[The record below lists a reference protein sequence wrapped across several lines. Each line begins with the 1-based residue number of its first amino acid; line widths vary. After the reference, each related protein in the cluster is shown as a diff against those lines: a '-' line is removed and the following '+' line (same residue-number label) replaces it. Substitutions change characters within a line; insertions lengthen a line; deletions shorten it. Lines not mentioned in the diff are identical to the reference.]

1 MELKPGATAA
11 LLRTFSQSDFDRFAA
26 LSGDDNPIHV
36 DPEFAARTRF
46 GRTVAHGML
55 LYSAICRVLAEN
67 IGAFEQR
74 EQELMFLTPT
84 YTGEEVTI
92 CLEVVAVDETRGT
105 AEILTNVMRP
115 GGDFACQG
123 RTVVAVGRGA
133 SIDFEPPETACL
145 RSAQDALG
153 ATEHKGL
160 RLGQIAQ
167 TLRTFTADDLREY
180 RELSGDPHPSERIP
194 GGLLRRR
201 GSDRDRRGYAAAAGE
216 GPGELARDVR
226 GCRARGVRGRVAGA
240 GEGPGACL
248 S

>member
-1 MELKPGATAA
+1 MEMKPGATAA
-11 LLRTFSQSDFDRFAA
+11 LLRTFSQSDFDSDFDRFAA

-133 SIDFEPPETACL
+133 SIDFEPPGTNRADAPHVHGG
-145 RSAQDALG
+145 RSA
-153 ATEHKGL
+153 
-160 RLGQIAQ
+160 RV
-167 TLRTFTADDLREY
+167 
-180 RELSGDPHPSERIP
+180 S
-194 GGLLRRR
+194 
-201 GSDRDRRGYAAAAGE
+201 
-216 GPGELARDVR
+216 
-226 GCRARGVRGRVAGA
+226 RAIR
-240 GEGPGACL
+240 
-248 S
+248 